1 MAWYFDELDDKL
13 KKIADE
19 LPEIFEGMEVVAATS
34 VKGSHRKR
42 LDNGNPKKKYKSS
55 AYKKIRENKG
65 RQTAYIDMQLTGEFV
80 RSMKVGTD
88 NGSVVYG
95 VQNLSVGKTDTST
108 IFKGQVERNKH
119 GDILKINDEEIRK
132 GIEAA
137 KSYFNKQIKDLF
149 AQFK

>member
-19 LPEIFEGMEVVAATS
+19 LPEIFEGA
-34 VKGSHRKR
+34 HRKR

-88 NGSVVYG
+88 NGNVVYG